1 MQGNNAYA
9 NIDRYIDRLI
19 TESTPD
25 LPIWNIESIRQGKKP
40 HWNYI
45 DGCMITS
52 LLQMSEITGEKK
64 YFDFAEGFID
74 YYVSENGDILGY
86 DIEKYNLDDIN
97 EGRVLFE
104 LYAQTGKEK
113 YRLAIEKQKAQ
124 LDGQPRTDTGN
135 FWHKLIYPNQI
146 WLDGIYMAQVFN
158 TLYSKL
164 YGGKNYADMLSQIEN
179 VNKYM
184 QDKTTGLYYH
194 GLDCSKSIFW
204 ADKET
209 GLSRNFWLRSIGWF
223 TVALVDI
230 IEIIDD
236 EDAKGRLTRIF
247 SDLIDSIT
255 NFRDESG
262 LYWQVVDQPGRNGNY
277 LETSGSSMIA
287 YAQLKGARIGVL
299 DSSYTSLGKATF
311 DGSCAKYLKVND
323 VGELNLGG
331 ICLVAGLGP
340 ENNTRRD
347 GSYEYYISEPIVE
360 NDAKGVAPFV
370 LCYTEI
376 LRTRGNN

>member
-311 DGSCAKYLKVND
+311 DGICAKYLKVND

>member
-1 MQGNNAYA
+1 MYTK
-9 NIDRYIDRLI
+9 IDKYIERLI

-52 LLQMSEITGEKK
+52 LLEMSRITSDRR
-64 YFDFAEGFID
+64 YFDFAESFID
-74 YYVSENGDILGY
+74 YYVNEDGSILGY
-86 DIEKYNLDDIN
+86 DVEKYNLDDLN

-104 LYAQTGKEK
+104 LYRASGKEK
-113 YRLAIEKQKAQ
+113 YRLAIENQKKQIEN
-124 LDGQPRTDTGN
+124 QPRTCTSN

-146 WLDGIYMAQVFN
+146 WLDGIYMAQVFS
-158 TLYSKL
+158 TLYAKE
-164 YGGKNYADMLSQIEN
+164 YGGKDYSDMLNQIKN

-184 QDKTTGLYYH
+184 QNSENGLYYH

-204 ADKET
+204 ADKES
-209 GLSRNFWLRSIGWF
+209 GLSKNFWLRSIGWF

-236 EDAKGRLTRIF
+236 ESTRAELVRIF
-247 SDLIDSIT
+247 ADLIESIT
-255 NFRDESG
+255 KFRDESG
-262 LYWQVVDQPGRNGNY
+262 LYYQVVDQGGREGNY

-287 YAQLKGARIGVL
+287 YAQLKGARLGVI
-299 DSSYTSLGKATF
+299 DSSFATLGKATF
-311 DGSCAKYLKVND
+311 DGICDRYLTVSEG
-323 VGELNLGG
+323 GELNLGG

-347 GSYEYYISEPIVE
+347 GSYEYYISEPVVE

-376 LRTRGNN
+376 LRMRGNGR

>member
-1 MQGNNAYA
+1 MYTK
-9 NIDRYIDRLI
+9 IDKYIERLI

-52 LLQMSEITGEKK
+52 LLEMSRITSDRR
-64 YFDFAEGFID
+64 YFDFAESFID
-74 YYVSENGDILGY
+74 YYVNEDGSILGY
-86 DIEKYNLDDIN
+86 DVEKYNLDDLN

-104 LYAQTGKEK
+104 LYRASGKEK
-113 YRLAIEKQKAQ
+113 YRLAIENQKKQ
-124 LDGQPRTDTGN
+124 LENQPRTCTSN

-146 WLDGIYMAQVFN
+146 WLDGIYMAQVFS
-158 TLYSKL
+158 TLYAKE
-164 YGGKNYADMLSQIEN
+164 YGGKDYSDMLNQIKN

-184 QDKTTGLYYH
+184 QNSENGLYYH

-204 ADKET
+204 ADKES
-209 GLSRNFWLRSIGWF
+209 GLSKNFWLRSIGWF

-236 EDAKGRLTRIF
+236 ESARAELVGIF
-247 SDLIDSIT
+247 ADLIESIT
-255 NFRDESG
+255 KFRDESG
-262 LYWQVVDQPGRNGNY
+262 LYYQVVDQGGREGNY

-287 YAQLKGARIGVL
+287 YAQLKGARLGVI
-299 DSSYTSLGKATF
+299 DSRFATLGKATF
-311 DGSCAKYLKVND
+311 DGICDRYLTVSEG
-323 VGELNLGG
+323 GELNLGG

-347 GSYEYYISEPIVE
+347 GSYEYYISEPVVE

-376 LRTRGNN
+376 LRMRGNGR

>member
-1 MQGNNAYA
+1 MYTK
-9 NIDRYIDRLI
+9 IDKYIERLI

-52 LLQMSEITGEKK
+52 LLEMSRITSDRR
-64 YFDFAEGFID
+64 YFDFAESFID
-74 YYVSENGDILGY
+74 YYVNEDGSILGY
-86 DIEKYNLDDIN
+86 DVEKYNLDDLN

-104 LYAQTGKEK
+104 LYRASGKEK
-113 YRLAIEKQKAQ
+113 YRLAIENQKKQ
-124 LDGQPRTDTGN
+124 LENQPRTCTSN

-146 WLDGIYMAQVFN
+146 WLDGIYMAQVFS
-158 TLYSKL
+158 TLYAKE
-164 YGGKNYADMLSQIEN
+164 YGGKDYSDMLNQIKN

-184 QDKTTGLYYH
+184 QNSENGLYYH
-194 GLDCSKSIFW
+194 GLDCSKSVFW
-204 ADKET
+204 ADKES
-209 GLSRNFWLRSIGWF
+209 GLSKNFWLRSIGWF

-236 EDAKGRLTRIF
+236 ESARAELVGIF
-247 SDLIDSIT
+247 ADLIESIT
-255 NFRDESG
+255 KFRDESG
-262 LYWQVVDQPGRNGNY
+262 LYYQVVDQGGREGNY

-287 YAQLKGARIGVL
+287 YAQLKGARLGVI
-299 DSSYTSLGKATF
+299 DSRFATLGKATF
-311 DGSCAKYLKVND
+311 DGICDRYLTVSEG
-323 VGELNLGG
+323 GELNLGG

-347 GSYEYYISEPIVE
+347 GSYEYYISEPVVE

-376 LRTRGNN
+376 LRMRGNGR